1 MHLWVDKNHVIW
13 GRAENIDIVDLDNA
27 DLENFIAL
35 SDLEKVEF
43 MRENGIWLPKLLTHV
58 PRLVWDHPEYY

>member
-27 DLENFIAL
+27 DLENFISL

-43 MRENGIWLPKLLTHV
+43 MREHGIWLPKLLTHV

>member
-1 MHLWVDKNHVIW
+1 MHVWVDKNHLIW
-13 GRAENIDIVDLDNA
+13 GRAENIDIVDLDNSE
-27 DLENFIAL
+27 LENFIPL
-35 SDLEKVEF
+35 SEFEKVEY

>member
-1 MHLWVDKNHVIW
+1 MIW
-13 GRAENIDIVDLDNA
+13 GRAENIDIVDLDNNE
-27 DLENFIAL
+27 LENFIPL
-35 SDLEKVEF
+35 SEFEKVEY